1 MSQAE
6 FKVLTKPELG
16 AEERAIQ
23 RLADAVHRL
32 NEAVQRAVETG
43 LSIELV
49 RVSRFH
55 DGSGNWGDQ
64 MVPLVRAPSSPGK
77 D

>member
-1 MSQAE
+1 MSQPE
-6 FKVLTKPELG
+6 FKIVPKQELS
-16 AEERAIQ
+16 AEDRAVN

-32 NEAVQRAVETG
+32 NEAVQRAVEAG
-43 LSIELV
+43 VSIELM

-64 MVPLVRAPSSPGK
+64 MVPLVRAPAAVAQG
-77 D
+77 

>member
-1 MSQAE
+1 MTQAG
-6 FKVLTKPELG
+6 FKMLQTPDLG

-55 DGSGNWGDQ
+55 DGGGNWGDQ
-64 MVPLVRAPSSPGK
+64 MVPLVRAPAQAE
-77 D
+77 